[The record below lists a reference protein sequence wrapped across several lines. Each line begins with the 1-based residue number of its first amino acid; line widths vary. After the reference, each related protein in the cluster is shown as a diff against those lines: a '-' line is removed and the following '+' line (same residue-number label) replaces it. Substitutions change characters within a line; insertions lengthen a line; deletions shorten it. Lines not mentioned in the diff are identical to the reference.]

1 MELLLWH
8 EALGSDDEQAD
19 EQELLARVLYHFS
32 CDADGRR
39 RDMPV
44 LRTLHAM
51 QGLLAFGQHAGG
63 SSSAWMS
70 VTLSTRRFYM
80 REVEPK
86 IFMALVSGSLSLCRG
101 MRGAD
106 PRVMQGVTPTRELVR
121 LLRWWDSAC
130 A

>member
-19 EQELLARVLYHFS
+19 EQELLARVVYHLAIN
-32 CDADGRR
+32 ADGRR
-39 RDMPV
+39 REMPV

-63 SSSAWMS
+63 GNASVRSDWMS
-70 VTLSTRRFYM
+70 VTLSTRRFYI

-86 IFMALVSGSLSLCRG
+86 VFMALVSVCVGR
-101 MRGAD
+101 
-106 PRVMQGVTPTRELVR
+106 
-121 LLRWWDSAC
+121 
-130 A
+130 